1 MRKAMTSLL
10 DHVLS
15 PDFDNEQLVRFAIP
29 FCRLMFAYASVD
41 REIVKLVCAATGNP
55 EHEDEFRRGSVETL
69 SQDMVKF
76 INRKGGD
83 ISRTEAIEKQID
95 CAKDAYQL
103 RNDLAHGEW
112 WKLDPETSS
121 VSVRRD
127 RAKGTRFIEI
137 TVGDI
142 EQALDTFKNVEAEL
156 FKIRRQ
162 LEKKR

>member
-1 MRKAMTSLL
+1 
-10 DHVLS
+10 
-15 PDFDNEQLVRFAIP
+15 
-29 FCRLMFAYASVD
+29 MFAYVSLD
-41 REIVKLVCAATGNP
+41 REIVNLVCAATGIP

-76 INRKGGD
+76 IKKKGGS
-83 ISRTEAIEKQID
+83 ILQIEEIERQINR
-95 CAKDAYQL
+95 AKDAYQL

-127 RAKGTRFIEI
+127 RVKDTRFIEV

-142 EQALDTFKNVEAEL
+142 EQTLDTFEDVEIEL
-156 FKIRRQ
+156 FKIRR
-162 LEKKR
+162 EIEGRSPD